1 MVVIR
6 LYEGEM
12 DAVPLTLRRLLFVEI
27 LGCEDDGSNYIP
39 SKAHPDPFIRCMAR
53 WIMQDYCG
61 SLTTLLQTDV
71 GYSHPK
77 AVEMENAQDR
87 MSGMSFLHILFY
99 IRRIAKFKFHLI
111 CARS

>member
-12 DAVPLTLRRLLFVEI
+12 ETVTPSLKKLLFTEV
-27 LGCEDDGSNYIP
+27 LGCESDGTNYIP
-39 SKAHPDPFIRCMAR
+39 SKAYPDPFIRCMAR
-53 WIMQDYCG
+53 WILQDYCG

-77 AVEMENAQDR
+77 ACEIENPQDR
-87 MSGMSFLHILFY
+87 MSGEFFWRMTLVNV
-99 IRRIAKFKFHLI
+99 
-111 CARS
+111 